1 MLVTALWNSAWC
13 PIGCRAAWTPC
24 RASGRTRGTGL
35 LKVLYRSEMFRH
47 DANVRALLPAGWA
60 FLFSRADVSAS
71 HSVLHQ
77 LRALHL
83 LRSHLRLQLCQHQQG
98 GVRPHL
104 LFLRRRVQSAG
115 LRQVCAATTHSRSVA
130 FTQSVTRHSWPTAF
144 PDASV
149 FYWGHPV
156 WRRSAVHRASFW
168 LEPVSPYTL
177 ACRL

>member
-1 MLVTALWNSAWC
+1 MSNRLQSGVNTLQGFREDKRNRVTQ
-13 PIGCRAAWTPC
+13 
-24 RASGRTRGTGL
+24 GTL
-35 LKVLYRSEMFRH
+35 PLQMFRH
-47 DANVRALLPAGWA
+47 DANVRALLPAGGA

-130 FTQSVTRHSWPTAF
+130 FTQNVTRHSWPTAF

-149 FYWGHPV
+149 FY
-156 WRRSAVHRASFW
+156 
-168 LEPVSPYTL
+168 
-177 ACRL
+177 